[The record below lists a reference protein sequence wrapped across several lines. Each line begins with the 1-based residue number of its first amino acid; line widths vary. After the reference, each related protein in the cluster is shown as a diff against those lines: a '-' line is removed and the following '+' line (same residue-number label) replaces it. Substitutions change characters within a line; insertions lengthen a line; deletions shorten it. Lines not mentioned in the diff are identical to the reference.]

1 MNAQDG
7 RLLLAGDVGGTN
19 ARLALFE
26 WDGRTEV
33 VRATYPSREH
43 AGLDEIIRAFL
54 GEHPA
59 HVAGACVGVAGPV
72 RNGRT
77 QEVNL
82 AWPVDA
88 ASLAATLGL
97 GRVILLN
104 DLEANAWGI
113 GALGA
118 DDLVTLQAGAP
129 GASGNAAVIS
139 AGTGLGEALIVRE
152 TDGTTI
158 VVATEGGHVDF
169 APRTEDQVELWRSV
183 MADIGHVSVERVC
196 SGMGLVAIERLLR
209 TRAGEPDPDWLVK
222 ARDGGDEAAAISA
235 AGLARSDPVA
245 SAALDMVVE
254 IYAAQAANLALTCL
268 AVGGVYLGGGIAP
281 KILPRLREGGF
292 LRVFTDKGRFSQL
305 MTTIPVHVIVNQ
317 DTALM
322 GAALRAARG

>member
-1 MNAQDG
+1 MAQDG
-7 RLLLAGDVGGTN
+7 RLLAGDVGGTN

-26 WDGRTEV
+26 PDGRTEV
-33 VRATYPSREH
+33 ARATYPSREH
-43 AGLDEIIRAFL
+43 TGLDEIIRAFL

-59 HVAGACVGVAGPV
+59 QVTGACVGVAGPV
-72 RNGRT
+72 RDGRT

-97 GRVILLN
+97 DGVVLLN

-113 GALGA
+113 DALGR
-118 DDLVTLQAGAP
+118 DDVVSLQAGAT

-152 TDGTTI
+152 TDGATI

-169 APRTEDQVELWRSV
+169 APRNEDQVELWRSV
-183 MADIGHVSVERVC
+183 MAEFGHVSVERVC
-196 SGMGLVAIERLLR
+196 SGMGLVAIDRFLR
-209 TRAGEPDPDWLVK
+209 ARAGAPDPAWLVK
-222 ARDGGDEAAAISA
+222 ARDGGDAAAAISA
-235 AGLARSDPVA
+235 AGLTRSDAV
-245 SAALDMVVE
+245 SSDALDMMIE

-268 AVGGVYLGGGIAP
+268 AVGGVYLGGGISP
-281 KILPRLREGGF
+281 KILPRLKEGGF
-292 LRVFTDKGRFSQL
+292 LRAFTDKGRFTQL
-305 MTTIPVHVIVNQ
+305 MKTIPVRVIVNQ

-322 GAALRAARG
+322 GAALRAARV